1 MSELFVVLGLLTF
14 SWMNVIAQSKTQ
26 ETPRTAAT
34 NAKPIDITGMSFD
47 EKLFV
52 SDEDMKIW
60 TVTNPKA
67 LKGHAGHHA
76 RITAQVDTTRNAI
89 VVKSIRL
96 LPPAI
101 HEMPSNND
109 YRLDILP
116 EPFPDYLRRGDIPI
130 K

>member
-14 SWMNVIAQSKTQ
+14 SWMNAIPQSKTQ

-52 SDEDMKIW
+52 RDEDLKIW

-67 LKGHAGHHA
+67 LKGHAGHHV
-76 RITAQVDTTRNAI
+76 RITAQVDTTKNAI
-89 VVKSIRL
+89 IVKSIRL
-96 LPPAI
+96 LPAT

>member
-14 SWMNVIAQSKTQ
+14 LGMPQSKTQ

-34 NAKPIDITGMSFD
+34 NAKPINITGTSFD

-60 TVTNPKA
+60 SVTNPKT
-67 LKGHAGHHA
+67 LKGHAGHHV
-76 RITAQVDTTRNAI
+76 RIAAQVDMTKNAI

-96 LPPAI
+96 LPAT

-109 YRLDILP
+109 YRLNILP
-116 EPFPDYLRRGDIPI
+116 QPFPNYLRRREIPI

>member
-14 SWMNVIAQSKTQ
+14 SWMNAIPQSKTQ

-34 NAKPIDITGMSFD
+34 NAKPINITGMSFD

-60 TVTNPKA
+60 SVTNPKT
-67 LKGHAGHHA
+67 LKGHAGHHV
-76 RITAQVDTTRNAI
+76 RITAQVDTTKNAI
-89 VVKSIRL
+89 VVKSITL
-96 LPPAI
+96 LPAI

>member
-1 MSELFVVLGLLTF
+1 MSELFVVLGLLMF
-14 SWMNVIAQSKTQ
+14 SWMNAIPQSKTQ
-26 ETPRTAAT
+26 ETPRTVTT
-34 NAKPIDITGMSFD
+34 NAKPINITGMSFD

-60 TVTNPKA
+60 SVTNPKA
-67 LKGHAGHHA
+67 LKGHAGHHVK
-76 RITAQVDTTRNAI
+76 ITAQVDTTKNAI

-96 LPPAI
+96 LPAI

>member
-26 ETPRTAAT
+26 EAPRTTAA
-34 NAKPIDITGMSFD
+34 NAKPINITGMSFD

-67 LKGHAGHHA
+67 LKGHAGHHV
-76 RITAQVDTTRNAI
+76 RITAQVDTTKNAI
-89 VVKSIRL
+89 VVKSITL
-96 LPPAI
+96 LPAI

>member
-34 NAKPIDITGMSFD
+34 NAKPINITGMSFD

-60 TVTNPKA
+60 SVTNPKA
-67 LKGHAGHHA
+67 LKGHAGQHV
-76 RITAQVDTTRNAI
+76 RITAQVDTTKNAI

-96 LPPAI
+96 LPAT

-109 YRLDILP
+109 YRLNILP

>member
-1 MSELFVVLGLLTF
+1 MSELFVLLGLLTF
-14 SWMNVIAQSKTQ
+14 LGMPQSKTQ

-34 NAKPIDITGMSFD
+34 NAKPINITGTSFD

-52 SDEDMKIW
+52 SDKDMKIW
-60 TVTNPKA
+60 SVTNPKV
-67 LKGHAGHHA
+67 LKGHAGHHV
-76 RITAQVDTTRNAI
+76 RITAQVDTTKNAI
-89 VVKSIRL
+89 VVKSITL
-96 LPPAI
+96 LPAI
-101 HEMPSNND
+101 HAMPSNND

>member
-14 SWMNVIAQSKTQ
+14 SWMNAIPQSKTQ

-34 NAKPIDITGMSFD
+34 NAKPINIIGMSFD

-67 LKGHAGHHA
+67 LKGHAGHHV
-76 RITAQVDTTRNAI
+76 RITAQVDTTKNAI
-89 VVKSIRL
+89 VVKSITL
-96 LPPAI
+96 LPAI

>member
-1 MSELFVVLGLLTF
+1 MSELFVVLSLLTF

-60 TVTNPKA
+60 SVTNPKA
-67 LKGHAGHHA
+67 LKGHAGHHV
-76 RITAQVDTTRNAI
+76 RITAQVDTTKNAI
-89 VVKSIRL
+89 VVKSITL
-96 LPPAI
+96 LPAI
-101 HEMPSNND
+101 HAMPSNND

>member
-34 NAKPIDITGMSFD
+34 NAKPINITGMSFD

-67 LKGHAGHHA
+67 LKGHAGHHV
-76 RITAQVDTTRNAI
+76 RITAQVDTTKNAI
-89 VVKSIRL
+89 VVKSITL
-96 LPPAI
+96 LPAI

>member
-14 SWMNVIAQSKTQ
+14 SWMNFIAQSKTQ

-34 NAKPIDITGMSFD
+34 NAKPINITGMSFD

-60 TVTNPKA
+60 SVTNPKA
-67 LKGHAGHHA
+67 LKGHAGHHVK
-76 RITAQVDTTRNAI
+76 ITAQVDTTKDAI

-96 LPPAI
+96 LRAI

-116 EPFPDYLRRGDIPI
+116 EPFPDYLRRRDIPI

>member
-14 SWMNVIAQSKTQ
+14 SWMNVIVQSKTQ
-26 ETPRTAAT
+26 ETPRTTAT
-34 NAKPIDITGMSFD
+34 NAKPINIIGMSFD

-67 LKGHAGHHA
+67 LKGHAGHHV
-76 RITAQVDTTRNAI
+76 RITAQVDTTKNAI
-89 VVKSIRL
+89 VVKSITL
-96 LPPAI
+96 LPAI

>member
-14 SWMNVIAQSKTQ
+14 SWMNAIPQAKTP

-34 NAKPIDITGMSFD
+34 NAKPINITGTSFD

-52 SDEDMKIW
+52 SDQDMKIW
-60 TVTNPKA
+60 SVTNPKA
-67 LKGHAGHHA
+67 LKGHAGHHI
-76 RITAQVDTTRNAI
+76 RITAQVDATKNAI
-89 VVKSIRL
+89 AVKSIRL
-96 LPPAI
+96 LPAT

-109 YRLDILP
+109 YRLNILP
-116 EPFPDYLRRGDIPI
+116 QPFPDYLRRREIPI

>member
-1 MSELFVVLGLLTF
+1 MSQLFVVLGLLTF

-26 ETPRTAAT
+26 ETPRAAT
-34 NAKPIDITGMSFD
+34 NAKPINITGMSFD

-52 SDEDMKIW
+52 SDEDLKIW
-60 TVTNPKA
+60 SVTNPKA
-67 LKGHAGHHA
+67 LKGHAGHHV
-76 RITAQVDTTRNAI
+76 RITAQVDTTKNAI
-89 VVKSIRL
+89 VVKSIRV
-96 LPPAI
+96 LPAT

-130 K
+130 R

>member
-1 MSELFVVLGLLTF
+1 MSLLLVLLGVLTF
-14 SWMNVIAQSKTQ
+14 SWNNFLPQSKIQ
-26 ETPRTAAT
+26 EPQRQNLT
-34 NAKPIDITGMSFD
+34 ITGTSFD

-60 TVTNPKA
+60 SVTNPKA
-67 LKGHAGHHA
+67 LKGHAGHHV
-76 RITAQVDTTRNAI
+76 RITAQVDTTKNAI

-96 LPPAI
+96 LPAT

-109 YRLDILP
+109 YRLNILP